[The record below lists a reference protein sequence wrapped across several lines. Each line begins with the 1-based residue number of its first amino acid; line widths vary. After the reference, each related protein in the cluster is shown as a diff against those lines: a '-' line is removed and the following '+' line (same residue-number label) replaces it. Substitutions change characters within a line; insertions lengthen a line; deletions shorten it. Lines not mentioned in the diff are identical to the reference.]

1 MYSITYS
8 GFGAASAQTLANAKA
23 VWPKCW
29 SQEIEDC
36 LDKKNINTYSACP
49 AILKLLEENA
59 PAYDNLV
66 KQTPYC
72 PEPQKDLSINLIHGA
87 MIDGGLLVGLVVG
100 KLLFG

>member
-49 AILKLLEENA
+49 AILKPLEEN
-59 PAYDNLV
+59 
-66 KQTPYC
+66 PYC
-72 PEPQKDLSINLIHGA
+72 PEPQKDLSMNLIHGA
-87 MIDGGLLVGLVVG
+87 MIGGGLLVGLVVG